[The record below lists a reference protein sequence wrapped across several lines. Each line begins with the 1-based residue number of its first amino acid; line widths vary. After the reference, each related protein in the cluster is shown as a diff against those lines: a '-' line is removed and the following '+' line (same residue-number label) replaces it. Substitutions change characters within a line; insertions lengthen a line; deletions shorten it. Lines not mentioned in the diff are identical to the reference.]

1 MQVNEIQPVARAID
15 KSTFTPQI
23 DELGLDRRGI
33 AEIERVRPN
42 PLVTTIESIATGNP
56 DRVIRQSDAAKVVAK
71 MANLAKHSERIE
83 KIYQN
88 TRIDTR
94 YLALDLLS
102 DEAIAFSRAATMQAR
117 MQLYREHA
125 IPLAEKVAR
134 KALKSAAG
142 KHRAEHP
149 FALDR
154 IEATIGSI
162 VFVSS
167 TGFLSPGVDT
177 AIIERLGLR
186 RDVARVNIN
195 FMGCAAAMNGL
206 QVASSFVRANP
217 DRRAL
222 VICLELSSLNAVF
235 DDNINDL
242 IIHSI
247 FGDGCAAIVV
257 GASEA
262 ASIVGADGHGS
273 GTGRMIIKDRFSH
286 LFEDTEDGIVL
297 GVRDNGI
304 TCTLS
309 RQLPDYIEAGVGPI
323 VERFLASHGL
333 TKADIDAWA
342 IHPGGTK
349 IIESAQRSLGLNDTQ
364 VQDSWAVLAKYGN
377 MLSPSILFVMERML
391 LRWETAPQSQVSNGV
406 AFSFSP
412 GVGIEGILF
421 QRV

>member
-1 MQVNEIQPVARAID
+1 MQLNDIQPISRKLDTA
-15 KSTFTPQI
+15 TFNSQI
-23 DELGLDRRGI
+23 DELGRRGI
-33 AEIERVRPN
+33 AEVERVRPN
-42 PLVTTIESIATGNP
+42 PLVATIESIATGNP
-56 DRVIRQSDAAKVVAK
+56 DRIIRQSDAAKAVAK
-71 MANLAKHSERIE
+71 MPNLAKHRERIE

-94 YLALDLLS
+94 HLALDLLS
-102 DEAIAFSRAATMQAR
+102 DEAIAFSRSATIQAR

-134 KALKSAAG
+134 KALKSAVG
-142 KHRAEHP
+142 NHKAEHP
-149 FALDR
+149 FALDP
-154 IEATIGSI
+154 IEATIGSVI
-162 VFVSS
+162 FVSS

-186 RDVARVNIN
+186 RDVARVTIN

-217 DRRAL
+217 HQRAL

-235 DDNINDL
+235 EDDLNDL

-262 ASIVGADGHGS
+262 EAIADGRLAGKV
-273 GTGRMIIKDRFSH
+273 IIKDRFSH
-286 LFEDTEDGIVL
+286 LFENTEDGIVL
-297 GVRDNGI
+297 GVKDNGI

-309 RQLPDYIEAGVGPI
+309 RQLPDYIEAGVDP
-323 VERFLASHGL
+323 VVSQFLLGHGL

-349 IIESAQRSLGLNDTQ
+349 IIESAKRSLGLDDAQ
-364 VQDSWAVLAKYGN
+364 AADSWAVLAKYGN
-377 MLSPSILFVMERML
+377 MLSPSILFVLERML
-391 LRWETAPQSQVSNGV
+391 LRWETESHSKVQNGL

>member
-1 MQVNEIQPVARAID
+1 MQLNQTQPTARTLDTA
-15 KSTFTPQI
+15 TFKPQI
-23 DELGLDRRGI
+23 DELGRRGI
-33 AEIERVRPN
+33 NEIERIRPN

-56 DRVIRQSDAAKVVAK
+56 DRIIRQSDAAKVVAN
-71 MANLAKHSERIE
+71 MPNLAKHRERIE

-102 DEAIAFSRAATMQAR
+102 EEAIAFSRSATMQAR

-134 KALKSAAG
+134 KAMKSACGNHKAG
-142 KHRAEHP
+142 HP
-149 FALDR
+149 FALDP

-167 TGFLSPGVDT
+167 TGFVAPGVDT
-177 AIIERLGLR
+177 AIVERLGLR
-186 RDVARVNIN
+186 RDIARVTIN

-217 DRRAL
+217 HQRAL

-235 DDNINDL
+235 EDDLNDL

-257 GASEA
+257 GACEA
-262 ASIVGADGHGS
+262 EAIADGRLS
-273 GTGRMIIKDRFSH
+273 GRVIIKDRFSH
-286 LFEDTEDGIVL
+286 LFENTEDGIVL

-309 RQLPDYIEAGVGPI
+309 RQLPDYIEAGVDP
-323 VERFLASHGL
+323 VVTQFLASQGL

-349 IIESAQRSLGLNDTQ
+349 IIESAKRSLGLDDTQ
-364 VQDSWAVLAKYGN
+364 VSDSWAVLAKYGN
-377 MLSPSILFVMERML
+377 MLSPSILFVLERMM
-391 LRWETAPQSQVSNGV
+391 LRWETESQSQVANGL

>member
-1 MQVNEIQPVARAID
+1 MQLNDTQP
-15 KSTFTPQI
+15 STRPLDATTFNPHI
-23 DELGLDRRGI
+23 DELGRRGI
-33 AEIERVRPN
+33 AEVERVRPN

-56 DRVIRQSDAAKVVAK
+56 DCVIRQSDAAKVVAN
-71 MANLAKHSERIE
+71 MPNLVKHRERIE

-102 DEAIAFSRAATMQAR
+102 DEAIAFSRSATLQAR

-125 IPLAEKVAR
+125 IPLAEKVAK
-134 KALKSAAG
+134 KALKSASG
-142 KHRAEHP
+142 NHKAEHP
-149 FALDR
+149 FALDP

-167 TGFLSPGVDT
+167 TGFVAPGVDT
-177 AIIERLGLR
+177 AIVERLGLR
-186 RDVARVNIN
+186 RDIARVTIN

-217 DRRAL
+217 HQRAL

-235 DDNINDL
+235 EDDLNDL

-262 ASIVGADGHGS
+262 EAIADGRLAGKV
-273 GTGRMIIKDRFSH
+273 IIKDRFSH
-286 LFEDTEDGIVL
+286 LFEHTEDGIVL
-297 GVRDNGI
+297 GVQDNGI

-309 RQLPDYIEAGVGPI
+309 RQLPEYIEAGVDP
-323 VERFLASHGL
+323 VVSQFLLGHGL

-349 IIESAQRSLGLNDTQ
+349 IIESAKRSLGLDDTQ
-364 VQDSWAVLAKYGN
+364 VADSWAVLAKYGN
-377 MLSPSILFVMERML
+377 MLSPSILYVLERML
-391 LRWETAPQSQVSNGV
+391 LRWETESHSQVQNGL

-421 QRV
+421 QKV

>member
-1 MQVNEIQPVARAID
+1 MQLNHPQPVVNEERAV
-15 KSTFTPQI
+15 
-23 DELGLDRRGI
+23 GCVNAALDPRSERIGRRI
-33 AEIERVRPN
+33 HPN

-56 DRVIRQSDAAKVVAK
+56 ETVIRQSDAARVVAK
-71 MANLAKHSERIE
+71 LPNLAQHQARIE
-83 KIYQN
+83 KLYHN

-94 YLALDLLS
+94 HLALDLLS
-102 DEAIAFSRAATMQAR
+102 DEAIAWSRSATIQAR
-117 MQLYREHA
+117 MQLYRDHA
-125 IPLAEKVAR
+125 IPLAERVAR
-134 KALKSAAG
+134 KAINSAAG
-142 KHRAEHP
+142 NHRAAQP
-149 FALDR
+149 FALEP

-186 RDVARVNIN
+186 RDIARVNIN

-206 QVASSFVRANP
+206 QVASNHVRANP
-217 DRRAL
+217 HQRAL

-235 DDNINDL
+235 EEDLNDL
-242 IIHSI
+242 VIHSI

-257 GASEA
+257 GAVEA
-262 ASIVGADGHGS
+262 EALEP
-273 GTGRMIIKDRFSH
+273 GRIIIKDRFSH
-286 LFEDTEDGIVL
+286 LFEDTADGIVL
-297 GVRDNGI
+297 GVRDNGV

-309 RQLPDYIEAGVGPI
+309 RQLPDYIEAGVGT
-323 VERFLASHGL
+323 VVDRFLASHDL
-333 TKADIDAWA
+333 TKQEIDAWA

-349 IIESAQRSLGLNDTQ
+349 IIERAQQSLGLDDAC
-364 VQDSWAVLAKYGN
+364 VRDSWAVLAKYGN

-391 LRWETAPQSQVSNGV
+391 LRWETGSPQTGLNGV

-421 QRV
+421 QQI

>member
-1 MQVNEIQPVARAID
+1 MQLNDTQTIARQLDTAAFN
-15 KSTFTPQI
+15 SPI
-23 DELGLDRRGI
+23 DELGRRGI
-33 AEIERVRPN
+33 AEVERIRPN
-42 PLVTTIESIATGNP
+42 PLVTTIESIATGTP
-56 DRVIRQSDAAKVVAK
+56 DRIIRQSDAAKVVANLP
-71 MANLAKHSERIE
+71 NLAKHRERIE

-94 YLALDLLS
+94 HLALDLLS
-102 DEAIAFSRAATMQAR
+102 EEAIAFSRSATMQAR

-142 KHRAEHP
+142 NHKAEHP
-149 FALDR
+149 FALDP
-154 IEATIGSI
+154 IEASIGSI
-162 VFVSS
+162 IFVSS

-186 RDVARVNIN
+186 RDVARVIIN

-217 DRRAL
+217 HQRAL

-235 DDNINDL
+235 EDDLNDL

-247 FGDGCAAIVV
+247 FGDGCAAVVV
-257 GASEA
+257 GASETEA
-262 ASIVGADGHGS
+262 IADGRLA
-273 GTGRMIIKDRFSH
+273 GRVIIKDRFSH
-286 LFEDTEDGIVL
+286 LFENTEDGIVL

-309 RQLPDYIEAGVGPI
+309 RQLPDYIEAGVDP
-323 VERFLASHGL
+323 VVTQFLSGHGL

-349 IIESAQRSLGLNDTQ
+349 IIESAKRSLGLDDSQ
-364 VQDSWAVLAKYGN
+364 AADSWAVLAKYGN
-377 MLSPSILFVMERML
+377 MLSPSILFVLERML
-391 LRWETAPQSQVSNGV
+391 LRWETESNSQVQNGLS
-406 AFSFSP
+406 FSFSP

>member
-1 MQVNEIQPVARAID
+1 MQLNDIQP
-15 KSTFTPQI
+15 STRTLDTATFSPQI
-23 DELGLDRRGI
+23 DDLGRRGI
-33 AEIERVRPN
+33 AEFERIRPN

-56 DRVIRQSDAAKVVAK
+56 DRIIRQSDAAKVVAN
-71 MANLAKHSERIE
+71 MPNLAKHRERIE

-94 YLALDLLS
+94 HLALDLLS
-102 DEAIAFSRAATMQAR
+102 DEAIAFSRSATMQAR

-125 IPLAEKVAR
+125 IPLAEKVAK

-142 KHRAEHP
+142 NHKAEHP
-149 FALDR
+149 FALDP
-154 IEATIGSI
+154 IEASIGSI

-186 RDVARVNIN
+186 RDVARVTIN

-217 DRRAL
+217 HQRAL

-235 DDNINDL
+235 EDDLNDL

-262 ASIVGADGHGS
+262 EAIADGRLA
-273 GTGRMIIKDRFSH
+273 GRVIIKDRFSH
-286 LFEDTEDGIVL
+286 LFENTEDGIVL
-297 GVRDNGI
+297 GVRDSGI

-309 RQLPDYIEAGVGPI
+309 RQLPDYIEAGVDP
-323 VERFLASHGL
+323 VVSQFLRGHGL

-349 IIESAQRSLGLNDTQ
+349 IIESAKRSLGLDDSQ
-364 VQDSWAVLAKYGN
+364 AADSWAVLAKYGN
-377 MLSPSILFVMERML
+377 MLSPSIVFVLERML
-391 LRWETAPQSQVSNGV
+391 LRWETESRSQGQNGL